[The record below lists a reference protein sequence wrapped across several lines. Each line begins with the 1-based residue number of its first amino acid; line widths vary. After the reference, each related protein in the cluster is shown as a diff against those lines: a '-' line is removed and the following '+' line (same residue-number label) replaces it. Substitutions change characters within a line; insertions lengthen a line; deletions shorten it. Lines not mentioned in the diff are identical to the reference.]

1 MARRRS
7 INNAVAQRGTQEE
20 LLALALERLGGAV
33 ELPDKVRLNYQPDV
47 DLLVIRLKE
56 RHQATR
62 SEDDMERGLVFNYEG
77 QQLVSIE
84 VLDLYGV
91 FTA

>member
-7 INNAVAQRGTQEE
+7 VNNPVEVVTQEE
-20 LLALALERLGGAV
+20 LLTLAVERLEGQV
-33 ELPDKVRLNYQPDV
+33 QLPDKVWLNYQPDV

-56 RHQATR
+56 NHHATR
-62 SEDDMERGLVFNYEG
+62 SEDDMERGLIFNYEG
-77 QQLVSIE
+77 QKLVSIE

>member
-7 INNAVAQRGTQEE
+7 VNNPVEVVTQAE
-20 LLALALERLGGAV
+20 LLTLAVERLEGQV
-33 ELPDKVRLNYQPDV
+33 QLPDKVWLKYQPDV

-56 RHQATR
+56 NHHATR
-62 SEDDMERGLVFNYEG
+62 SEDDMERGLIFNYEG
-77 QQLVSIE
+77 QKLVSIE

>member
-7 INNAVAQRGTQEE
+7 VNNPVEVVTQEE
-20 LLALALERLGGAV
+20 LLTLAVERLEGQV
-33 ELPDKVRLNYQPDV
+33 QLPDKVWLKYQPDV

-56 RHQATR
+56 NHHATR
-62 SEDDMERGLVFNYEG
+62 SEDDMERGLIFNYEG
-77 QQLVSIE
+77 QKLVSIE